1 MFWVG
6 VSLLVMS
13 LTGLGDD
20 TRSFLR
26 FWQKLQKTAEAE
38 VPDAKR
44 KAEVTASF
52 EQTRQAFQAQRDT
65 LKKVGDCIEKLDR
78 TYEVTEAEYQACAA
92 LGSRALETSA
102 EVLVQS
108 RARFRGAT
116 TEAERTR
123 IRTQV
128 LDR

>member
-38 VPDAKR
+38 VPEPKR
-44 KAEVTASF
+44 KAEVTAAF
-52 EQTRQAFQAQRDT
+52 DQTRHAFQTQRET
-65 LKKVGDCIEKLDR
+65 LKKVGDCVEKLDR

-92 LGSRALETSA
+92 LGASALETSA
-102 EVLVQS
+102 EVLVES
-108 RARFRGAT
+108 RARFRQAT
-116 TEAERTR
+116 TEEERAR
-123 IRTQV
+123 IRAQV
-128 LDR
+128 LGR